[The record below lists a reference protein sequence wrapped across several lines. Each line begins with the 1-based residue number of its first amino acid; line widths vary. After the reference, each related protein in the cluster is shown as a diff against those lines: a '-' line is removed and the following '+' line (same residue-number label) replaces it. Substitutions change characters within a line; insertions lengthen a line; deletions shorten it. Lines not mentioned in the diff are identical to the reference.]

1 MRTTTMRGTRAR
13 VATVTVTARRGAVV
27 RVTRRTTT
35 TAREGRRGGATATGA
50 VGVGVGGGERRRR
63 RRGEEE
69 EAAVNA
75 MGAMTTVAR
84 TDARGRG
91 REVRARAVLGGA
103 GREEEEGD
111 AAATAS
117 AGVGRLLLIF
127 VAMAYGTLT
136 VTLKLVFESQGA
148 PTAGVL
154 GGVRG
159 LMTVLCFAPML
170 AGKNSTGGPG
180 DKTGPAFWRSAA
192 ELALWNI
199 GNQGLCNVAL
209 LFTDATRV
217 SFFTQASIAFTPFIA
232 SLGGDRVST
241 MTWLGC
247 ALAFVGVAVLGMDGG
262 AAAAELGG
270 SFNLGDWLALAGAA
284 SYSMYIYRIGMFAKQ
299 GFSGQ
304 GLQIWKNAF
313 LGLMYG
319 AWALSDVYAYSSGAI
334 GASIPWADWQN
345 WKIWALIA
353 FSAIIPGC
361 VADLTQAKGQE
372 TVSASESSVI
382 LAGEPL
388 FAALF
393 GAIFLGE
400 FLGPMGYLG
409 GGLIVAGGLVAAEIF
424 KPKSTSK

>member
-1 MRTTTMRGTRAR
+1 VKVKMMPTTMRGTRAS
-13 VATVTVTARRGAVV
+13 VAVTVTTARRGAVV
-27 RVTRRTTT
+27 RVTRRPG
-35 TAREGRRGGATATGA
+35 TAREGGRGGATATRA
-50 VGVGVGGGERRRR
+50 VGVGVGVGGERRRR
-63 RRGEEE
+63 RGRGGEEE
-69 EAAVNA
+69 ANANA
-75 MGAMTTVAR
+75 MGAMT

-91 REVRARAVLGGA
+91 REVRARAVLGG
-103 GREEEEGD
+103 EEGD
-111 AAATAS
+111 AATTAS

-192 ELALWNI
+192 ELAFWNI

-334 GASIPWADWQN
+334 GASIPWAGWQN

>member
-1 MRTTTMRGTRAR
+1 MVVMNGMTRVMRSVVVGE
-13 VATVTVTARRGAVV
+13 TV
-27 RVTRRTTT
+27 
-35 TAREGRRGGATATGA
+35 
-50 VGVGVGGGERRRR
+50 
-63 RRGEEE
+63 
-69 EAAVNA
+69 
-75 MGAMTTVAR
+75 
-84 TDARGRG
+84 GRG
-91 REVRARAVLGGA
+91 REVRARAVLGA
-103 GREEEEGD
+103 GSEEEEEGD
-111 AAATAS
+111 ATGSVAM
-117 AGVGRLLLIF
+117 GRLLLVF

-170 AGKNSTGGPG
+170 ASKNSTGGPG

-192 ELALWNI
+192 ELAFWNL

-217 SFFTQASIAFTPFIA
+217 SFFTQASIAFTPFVA

-270 SFNLGDWLALAGAA
+270 GFNLGDWLALAGAA
-284 SYSMYIYRIGMFAKQ
+284 SYSMYIYRIGSFAKQ

-313 LGLMYG
+313 LGVMYG

-345 WKIWALIA
+345 WKVWALIA

-393 GAIFLGE
+393 SAICLGE

-409 GGLIVAGGLVAAEIF
+409 GALIVMGGLVTAEIF
-424 KPKSTSK
+424 KPKSAAE

>member
-1 MRTTTMRGTRAR
+1 MPTTMRGTRAS
-13 VATVTVTARRGAVV
+13 VAVTVTTARRGAVV
-27 RVTRRTTT
+27 RVTRRPG
-35 TAREGRRGGATATGA
+35 TAREGGRGGATATRA
-50 VGVGVGGGERRRR
+50 VGVGVGVGGERRRR
-63 RRGEEE
+63 RGRGGEEE
-69 EAAVNA
+69 ANANA
-75 MGAMTTVAR
+75 MGAMT

-91 REVRARAVLGGA
+91 REVRARAVLGG
-103 GREEEEGD
+103 EEGD
-111 AAATAS
+111 AATTAS

-159 LMTVLCFAPML
+159 LMTMLCFAPML

-192 ELALWNI
+192 ELAFWNI

-262 AAAAELGG
+262 AAAAELSG

-334 GASIPWADWQN
+334 GASIPWAGWQN

>member
-1 MRTTTMRGTRAR
+1 MTTTTMRGTRAS
-13 VATVTVTARRGAVV
+13 VAVRTAVGVGRRGAVV
-27 RVTRRTTT
+27 RVTRRATGT
-35 TAREGRRGGATATGA
+35 TARA
-50 VGVGVGGGERRRR
+50 VGVGGVERG
-63 RRGEEE
+63 RGE
-69 EAAVNA
+69 VGSA
-75 MGAMTTVAR
+75 MGAMTMVVMR

-103 GREEEEGD
+103 GREEEEEGD
-111 AAATAS
+111 AATTTTV
-117 AGVGRLLLIF
+117 GMGRLLLIF

-232 SLGGDRVST
+232 SLGGDRVSK

-262 AAAAELGG
+262 ATAAELGG

-313 LGLMYG
+313 LGLMYS

-334 GASIPWADWQN
+334 GASIPWAGWQN

-372 TVSASESSVI
+372 SVSASESSVI

-424 KPKSTSK
+424 NPKSTSK